1 MTGFPLPG
9 GAPRWHRWATSVLT
23 TWSMLGVAA
32 PSAELVPLF
41 PAASDEFRQGF
52 VRIVNHS
59 TVPGTVD
66 IVAVDDAGNAQ
77 DDLALAIGPGETMHF
92 NSDDLEN
99 GNPDKGLTGATGTAD
114 GDWRL
119 ELTSHLDIEV
129 LAYIRT
135 EDGFLTGM
143 HDTVPVSADGHRVA
157 IFNPGSNDKQV
168 SRLRL
173 INPGRTPATVAI
185 QGTDDR
191 GQPRGH
197 VEVSLDAGTAQN
209 IDARELEAGGDGLSG
224 ELGDGVGKWTLSVDA
239 DQPIH
244 AMSLLAT
251 PTGHLTNLS
260 SVPARGSR
268 TVPLF
273 PSASDPSNRQGFVRV
288 INHTDL
294 GGEIQIAAFDDSGI
308 EHPPVT
314 LSIDA
319 REVAHFNSDDLE
331 AGNADKGLSGSTG
344 SGEGDWRLELTTDL
358 DIEVLAY
365 TRIKPTEDGAN
376 ADVAGFLTA
385 MHDLAPHANNR
396 HRVAIFNPG
405 SNANQASRLRLVNPG
420 TEGTTVTITG
430 IDDRGRS
437 PGNDVRVSIPAQ
449 GAVTLSA
456 AELES
461 EGDGRGGALGDGHG
475 KWRLVVETD
484 RPILA
489 MSLMESAAGLLTN
502 LSTTPDQRRSGAN
515 EAAQTVFQTRV
526 SDAIVQAKC
535 VACHV
540 RGGESE
546 QTRLVFT
553 PASNPEHLTLNFA
566 AFKDFLVD
574 IVDGEARILEKI
586 QGHDHGG
593 GVQVAAGSEDFGNMD
608 RFLDL
613 LGEAADAVTNKRP
626 RIAFI
631 EDRALVI
638 GDSLDLTIDVTDG
651 DAMDTHSVDADVPEN
666 CVAELAAGGETLTLT
681 GRLAG
686 RVEATVTVTDDSDED
701 NATSAARSFIV
712 EVRHPAAPD
721 WALPRVAPADVG
733 VVTCAVADVLDHVFT
748 DAALQAALL
757 LRDGAVVGE
766 RYAEGYGV
774 EDLVTSWSVAK
785 SIYSAA
791 VGVAIDEGHI
801 DSLDQEASDF
811 FDEWLDT
818 DKEDITI
825 RNLLEMR
832 AGFADSNV
840 FIQVDQTQFSLDQSL
855 VNTPGSTFLYSNNN
869 SQLFEPLL
877 RRATAMNAH
886 EWLTNRILKPIGVDE
901 TAIGLWLDPSGSN
914 PLTYCCID
922 MRADDFA
929 RFGALFANGG
939 TWEGETVIAEDYVD
953 TSLAARV
960 GWYGLQWWVLNSIY
974 HLGTEP
980 PIDTSAAHGLDGQHI
995 FVWPAEAI
1003 VLVVFT
1009 KYEHEASQGYVLSLL
1024 NYPNTCSARN
1034 SCPGAVG
1041 QQVPTYNEYDLLRH
1055 MAALRQ

>member
-1 MTGFPLPG
+1 MPTPGRHGKKLALAALVAAILTATVLDVRAQDRMSAEARDWQRQSAQAARVREEQHGRLESARAHARMPNTMYASTPDPAPPHAFPLV
-9 GAPRWHRWATSVLT
+9 S
-23 TWSMLGVAA
+23 
-32 PSAELVPLF
+32 PSAPPMERRSTTPAPPAVPVVPVERTHRIVLF
-41 PAASDEFRQGF
+41 PAASRWTEGGYQGF
-52 VRIVNHS
+52 ARVINHSEAAGEVRIEAFDDEGDAHGPL
-59 TVPGTVD
+59 TLD
-66 IVAVDDAGNAQ
+66 IGAG
-77 DDLALAIGPGETMHF
+77 ESVHF
-92 NSDDLEN
+92 TSDDLEQ
-99 GNPDKGLTGATGTAD
+99 GN
-114 GDWRL
+114 
-119 ELTSHLDIEV
+119 
-129 LAYIRT
+129 
-135 EDGFLTGM
+135 
-143 HDTVPVSADGHRVA
+143 
-157 IFNPGSNDKQV
+157 
-168 SRLRL
+168 
-173 INPGRTPATVAI
+173 
-185 QGTDDR
+185 
-191 GQPRGH
+191 
-197 VEVSLDAGTAQN
+197 
-209 IDARELEAGGDGLSG
+209 
-224 ELGDGVGKWTLSVDA
+224 
-239 DQPIH
+239 
-244 AMSLLAT
+244 
-251 PTGHLTNLS
+251 
-260 SVPARGSR
+260 
-268 TVPLF
+268 
-273 PSASDPSNRQGFVRV
+273 
-288 INHTDL
+288 
-294 GGEIQIAAFDDSGI
+294 
-308 EHPPVT
+308 
-314 LSIDA
+314 
-319 REVAHFNSDDLE
+319 
-331 AGNADKGLSGSTG
+331 AGNGLDGAAG
-344 SGEGDWRLELTTDL
+344 EGEGDWRLELTSDL
-358 DIEVLAY
+358 ELEVLAY
-365 TRIKPTEDGAN
+365 IHTTD
-376 ADVAGFLTA
+376 GFLTA
-385 MHDLAPHANNR
+385 LHD
-396 HRVAIFNPG
+396 RVPVGAAGHQVALFNPG
-405 SNANQASRLRLVNPG
+405 SNASQVSRLRLVNPG